1 MATSLKHW
9 ISLALILAASASY
22 LSLDLRHH
30 DWSFDDDNYI
40 EDARMA
46 QSRFSHVFSPD
57 KAGAGRPTVHLYF
70 YALFPIFEEDPG
82 KYHVANLFVH
92 AANAFLLA
100 TLVHR
105 LGANFWVAAS
115 TGLLF
120 YFSLSHFR
128 AILWISGIGH
138 LLASGFGLTSCLVLL
153 RHVRVRRRGLL
164 WISVAFFAAA
174 AWAHQSAV
182 VFLPLFF
189 ILLFQRDR
197 SFPWRDLAPLC
208 AVPIAVFLASKFL
221 YATPLSDDG
230 GYTAGLHLLSNP
242 LNQLFRLFG
251 GYFLDPTTAS
261 GARGSDYRMGLALIL
276 ILGFIALRNRS
287 IRLPALWTIVSLLPF
302 SLWPAG
308 SDNWR
313 YYYLPSTG
321 SSVLVA
327 LLFGWLGE
335 HSGRLLRVPML
346 RYALPFVM
354 TAAVAGVNL
363 AHMPCL
369 QAVQFFFSGQYF
381 QRIKQNHRKAMD
393 QYRNAQTLCADHP
406 FAPRWQFNMAM
417 CNGALGNREEAIN
430 ALFRLA
436 AEQGHAS
443 AQYNLGVMY
452 ATGEGVPE
460 DDAEA
465 VRWYR
470 MAAEQS
476 NASAQYNLGVMY
488 YTGEGVPGDDAE
500 AARWYRMAAEQGYA
514 SAQYNLGLMYAI
526 GTGVLKDATLAHMWL
541 NIAGA
546 NGSEIAREWR
556 DTIEDDMTATQI
568 ARATELAPHV
578 HGLGLREL

>member
-1 MATSLKHW
+1 
-9 ISLALILAASASY
+9 
-22 LSLDLRHH
+22 
-30 DWSFDDDNYI
+30 
-40 EDARMA
+40 MA

-105 LGANFWVAAS
+105 LGKNFWVAAS

-120 YFSLSHFR
+120 CFSLSHFR

-164 WISVAFFAAA
+164 WISAAFFAAA

-189 ILLFQRDR
+189 ILVFQRDR

-221 YATPLSDDG
+221 YATPLSDGD
-230 GYTAGLHLLSNP
+230 YTAGLHLLSNP
-242 LNQLFRLFG
+242 PKQLFRLLG

-261 GARGSDYRMGLALIL
+261 GTRGSEYRMGLALIL

-381 QRIKQNHRKAMD
+381 QRIKQNHRRALD

-406 FAPRWQFNMAM
+406 IAPRWQFNMAM
-417 CNGALGNREEAIN
+417 C
-430 ALFRLA
+430 
-436 AEQGHAS
+436 
-443 AQYNLGVMY
+443 
-452 ATGEGVPE
+452 E

-465 VRWYR
+465 
-470 MAAEQS
+470 
-476 NASAQYNLGVMY
+476 
-488 YTGEGVPGDDAE
+488 
-500 AARWYRMAAEQGYA
+500 AARWYRMAAEQGHA
-514 SAQYNLGLMYAI
+514 SAQFNLGIMYAI
-526 GTGVLKDATLAHMWL
+526 GRGVLKDATLAHMWL

-568 ARATELAPHV
+568 ARATELARTCMDSDYENCE
-578 HGLGLREL
+578 G

>member
-164 WISVAFFAAA
+164 WISAAFFAAA

-221 YATPLSDDG
+221 YATPLSDGSD
-230 GYTAGLHLLSNP
+230 YTAGLHLLSNP
-242 LNQLFRLFG
+242 PNQLFRLFG
-251 GYFLDPTTAS
+251 GYFLDPATS
-261 GARGSDYRMGLALIL
+261 GTRSDYRMG
-276 ILGFIALRNRS
+276 
-287 IRLPALWTIVSLLPF
+287 
-302 SLWPAG
+302 AG
-308 SDNWR
+308 
-313 YYYLPSTG
+313 
-321 SSVLVA
+321 VA
-327 LLFGWLGE
+327 P
-335 HSGRLLRVPML
+335 HSWIHRAPEPQ
-346 RYALPFVM
+346 YS
-354 TAAVAGVNL
+354 VAGIVDDSFT
-363 AHMPCL
+363 PTI
-369 QAVQFFFSGQYF
+369 FSVAR
-381 QRIKQNHRKAMD
+381 RI
-393 QYRNAQTLCADHP
+393 
-406 FAPRWQFNMAM
+406 
-417 CNGALGNREEAIN
+417 
-430 ALFRLA
+430 
-436 AEQGHAS
+436 
-443 AQYNLGVMY
+443 
-452 ATGEGVPE
+452 
-460 DDAEA
+460 
-465 VRWYR
+465 
-470 MAAEQS
+470 
-476 NASAQYNLGVMY
+476 
-488 YTGEGVPGDDAE
+488 
-500 AARWYRMAAEQGYA
+500 
-514 SAQYNLGLMYAI
+514 
-526 GTGVLKDATLAHMWL
+526 
-541 NIAGA
+541 
-546 NGSEIAREWR
+546 
-556 DTIEDDMTATQI
+556 
-568 ARATELAPHV
+568 
-578 HGLGLREL
+578 

>member
-1 MATSLKHW
+1 MMLCDVPLHPRTRSTKGPDCPNDIQKRLRSPRQH
-9 ISLALILAASASY
+9 
-22 LSLDLRHH
+22 LDDRQHSINPL
-30 DWSFDDDNYI
+30 
-40 EDARMA
+40 
-46 QSRFSHVFSPD
+46 P
-57 KAGAGRPTVHLYF
+57 KRPAIDQRTEFVRLVRIHE
-70 YALFPIFEEDPG
+70 LFR
-82 KYHVANLFVH
+82 
-92 AANAFLLA
+92 
-100 TLVHR
+100 LVHR

-346 RYALPFVM
+346 RHALPFVM

-369 QAVQFFFSGQYF
+369 QAVQFSFSGQYF
-381 QRIKQNHRKAMD
+381 QRIKQNHRKDTGSVSQRSDSLRGSSLRSPMAIQHGYVQCSSGKQGSD
-393 QYRNAQTLCADHP
+393 QCSLSPGRRAG
-406 FAPRWQFNMAM
+406 PRQ
-417 CNGALGNREEAIN
+417 R
-430 ALFRLA
+430 
-436 AEQGHAS
+436 
-443 AQYNLGVMY
+443 
-452 ATGEGVPE
+452 
-460 DDAEA
+460 A
-465 VRWYR
+465 VQPW
-470 MAAEQS
+470 
-476 NASAQYNLGVMY
+476 
-488 YTGEGVPGDDAE
+488 
-500 AARWYRMAAEQGYA
+500 GYVR
-514 SAQYNLGLMYAI
+514 Q
-526 GTGVLKDATLAHMWL
+526 
-541 NIAGA
+541 
-546 NGSEIAREWR
+546 R
-556 DTIEDDMTATQI
+556 
-568 ARATELAPHV
+568 
-578 HGLGLREL
+578 

>member
-1 MATSLKHW
+1 
-9 ISLALILAASASY
+9 
-22 LSLDLRHH
+22 
-30 DWSFDDDNYI
+30 
-40 EDARMA
+40 
-46 QSRFSHVFSPD
+46 
-57 KAGAGRPTVHLYF
+57 
-70 YALFPIFEEDPG
+70 
-82 KYHVANLFVH
+82 
-92 AANAFLLA
+92 
-100 TLVHR
+100 
-105 LGANFWVAAS
+105 
-115 TGLLF
+115 
-120 YFSLSHFR
+120 
-128 AILWISGIGH
+128 
-138 LLASGFGLTSCLVLL
+138 
-153 RHVRVRRRGLL
+153 
-164 WISVAFFAAA
+164 
-174 AWAHQSAV
+174 
-182 VFLPLFF
+182 
-189 ILLFQRDR
+189 
-197 SFPWRDLAPLC
+197 
-208 AVPIAVFLASKFL
+208 
-221 YATPLSDDG
+221 
-230 GYTAGLHLLSNP
+230 
-242 LNQLFRLFG
+242 
-251 GYFLDPTTAS
+251 
-261 GARGSDYRMGLALIL
+261 MGLALIL

-302 SLWPAG
+302 SLWPTG

-354 TAAVAGVNL
+354 TAAVGGVNL

-381 QRIKQNHRKAMD
+381 QKIKQNHRRALD

-406 FAPRWQFNMAM
+406 FAPRWQLNMAM
-417 CNGALGNREEAIN
+417 CNVALGNREEAIN

-452 ATGEGVPE
+452 ANGEGVPE

-476 NASAQYNLGVMY
+476 HAGAQFNLGVMY
-488 YTGEGVPGDDAE
+488 
-500 AARWYRMAAEQGYA
+500 
-514 SAQYNLGLMYAI
+514 AI
-526 GTGVLKDATLAHMWL
+526 GSGVLKDATLAHIWL

-568 ARATELAPHV
+568 ARATELARTCMDSDYENCE
-578 HGLGLREL
+578 G